1 MRDVPVVDGSTYIGV
16 CTLDQAEKLAQNVWE
31 STLVT
36 EAMPPDYPT
45 AELTATLRDAVLAM
59 EEAGVEMLPVIDTQ
73 GNFVGTVSNEE
84 IVRLDEILE
93 ETGT

>member
-1 MRDVPVVDGSTYIGV
+1 M
-16 CTLDQAEKLAQNVWE
+16 
-31 STLVT
+31 
-36 EAMPPDYPT
+36 EA
-45 AELTATLRDAVLAM
+45 
-59 EEAGVEMLPVIDTQ
+59 AGVEMIPVVDPQ